1 MIGRGLRRADG
12 KKRLVILDHANNT
25 DNLGRV
31 DSIHFDK
38 LHDGQ
43 GARIS
48 GPMKSANSPRPR
60 GPDEAEAVPRVLGD
74 HRTP

>member
-43 GARIS
+43 GAPDLWSDEERELAEA
-48 GPMKSANSPRPR
+48 KEL
-60 GPDEAEAVPRVLGD
+60 DEAEAVPRVLGD